1 MSEIEPLIAD
11 LALILICAG
20 VMTLIFKKLKQPLVL
35 GYIVAGF
42 IASPHFGLTPSI
54 IDVESVHTWS
64 DIGVIF
70 LLFALGLEFSFKKI
84 VKVGGPAVIAAL
96 TIIAGMIFLGFT
108 VGSAFGW
115 KKMDAI
121 FLGGM
126 IAMSSTTIIYKAF
139 EDLGLAKKQFASLV
153 MSILILEDILAVV
166 LMVVLST
173 VAVSNSFE
181 GGALLASIA
190 KLVFFLTLWFLVG
203 IFVIPLLLRKTKK
216 LMNEETM
223 LVVALGLCF
232 GMVVL
237 AAKTGF
243 SAAFGAFIMGSI
255 LAETIEAEHIER
267 IVKPVKD
274 LFGAI
279 FFVSVGM
286 MVDPAMI
293 GAHYLPII
301 FITLTVIIGQLIFAT
316 LGVLLSGRPLKEAM
330 QCSFSLTQIGEF
342 AFIIAT
348 MGVALKVTSDFLYP
362 IVVAVSVITIFITPY
377 MIRLAEPA
385 YNFVYRHLPAR
396 AKTFLDNYAVQS
408 PTTSKQSLWKDYI
421 IAIVRIIV
429 IYGIICVAICALS
442 LNLLV
447 PALEGIMGT
456 LWAHIVAAAIT
467 IVAMAPFLRAMMIK
481 KNKSEEFK
489 TLWDESRANRAPLV
503 ASIVIRV
510 GIALGFVVYILGKLI
525 HISASWIFL
534 LAIALIAYMV
544 VSKVNKK
551 QSRKIEKTFLD
562 NLRSREVRA
571 EYLGEKK
578 PEYASRLL
586 SKDIHLAEYDIP
598 SEVDWGG
605 STLIEL
611 RFSERFGIQ
620 VVSILRGELRINIP
634 SGKDRIFPGDH
645 IQVLGTDSET
655 EEFGKF
661 IEGSR
666 TPLDDERYREGEM
679 RLRCIPVDADSPFA
693 GLTLKESGLKD
704 KWHCMLVGVEK
715 VDGTLHTPN
724 VAIPFED
731 GDILWLVGGEKD
743 LNALAG

>member
-20 VMTLIFKKLKQPLVL
+20 VMTLIFKRLKQPLVL

-42 IASPHFGLTPSI
+42 IASPHFGLTPSV
-54 IDVESVHTWS
+54 IDVASVHTWS

-84 VKVGGPAVIAAL
+84 VKVGGAAVIAAL

-108 VGSAFGW
+108 VGKAFGW
-115 KKMDAI
+115 GKMDAI

-181 GGALLASIA
+181 GGALLGSIG
-190 KLVFFLTLWFLVG
+190 KLVFFLILWFLVG
-203 IFVIPLLLRKTKK
+203 IFLIPLLLRKTKK

-232 GMVVL
+232 GMVVV
-237 AAKTGF
+237 AAQTGF

-255 LAETIEAEHIER
+255 LAETIEAEHIEKL
-267 IVKPVKD
+267 VKPVKD

-301 FITLTVIIGQLIFAT
+301 FITLTVIVGQLIFAT
-316 LGVLLSGRPLKEAM
+316 LGVLLAGRPLKEAM

-348 MGVALKVTSDFLYP
+348 LGVSLKVTSDFLYP

-385 YNFVYRHLPAR
+385 YNFVYKHLPK
-396 AKTFLDNYAVQS
+396 KTKNFLDNYAVQS
-408 PTTSKQSLWKDYI
+408 PSSSRQSLWKDYI
-421 IAIVRIIV
+421 IAIVKNTV
-429 IYGIICVAICALS
+429 IYSIICVAICALS
-442 LNLLV
+442 FSLLV
-447 PALEGIMGT
+447 PTLEKVLPA
-456 LWAHIVAAAIT
+456 LWAHIASAMIT
-467 IVAMAPFLRAMMIK
+467 IVAMAPFLRAMMVK
-481 KNKSEEFK
+481 KNSSEEYK

-503 ASIVIRV
+503 ASVVIRF
-510 GIALGFVVYILGKLI
+510 GIGIGFIIYVLGKLI

-534 LAIALIAYMV
+534 LTLALLVYIFSNINKRQ
-544 VSKVNKK
+544 SK
-551 QSRKIEKTFLD
+551 RIEKTFLD

-578 PEYASRLL
+578 PDYASKLL
-586 SKDIHLAEYDIP
+586 SKDIHFVEYDIP
-598 SEVDWGG
+598 YEVDWGG

-611 RFSERFGIQ
+611 KFSERFGIQ

-645 IQVLGTDSET
+645 IQVIGTDSET
-655 EEFGKF
+655 DSFGKF
-661 IEGSR
+661 LDSSR
-666 TPLDDERYREGEM
+666 APLDDKRYGEGEM
-679 RLRCIPVDADSPFA
+679 RLRCIPVENDSPFL
-693 GLTLKESGLKD
+693 GLTLPESGIKD
-704 KWHCMLVGVEK
+704 KLHCMLLGVEK
-715 VDGTLHTPN
+715 TDGTLHTPN

-731 GDILWLVGGEKD
+731 GDILWLVGSEKD
-743 LNALAG
+743 LDSLNK

>member
-20 VMTLIFKKLKQPLVL
+20 VMTLIFKRLKQPLVL

-42 IASPHFGLTPSI
+42 IASPHFGLTPSV
-54 IDVESVHTWS
+54 IDVASVHTWS

-84 VKVGGPAVIAAL
+84 VKVGGAAVIAAL

-108 VGSAFGW
+108 VGKAFGW
-115 KKMDAI
+115 GKMDAI

-181 GGALLASIA
+181 GGALLGSIG
-190 KLVFFLTLWFLVG
+190 KLVFFLILWFLIG
-203 IFVIPLLLRKTKK
+203 IFLIPLLLRKTKK

-232 GMVVL
+232 GMVVV
-237 AAKTGF
+237 AAQTGF

-255 LAETIEAEHIER
+255 LAETIEAEHIEKL
-267 IVKPVKD
+267 VKPVKD

-293 GAHYLPII
+293 AAHYLPII
-301 FITLTVIIGQLIFAT
+301 FITLTVIVGQLIFAT
-316 LGVLLSGRPLKEAM
+316 LGVLLAGRPLKEAM

-348 MGVALKVTSDFLYP
+348 LGVSLKVTSDFLYP

-385 YNFVYRHLPAR
+385 YNFVYKHLPK
-396 AKTFLDNYAVQS
+396 KTKNFLDNYAVQS
-408 PTTSKQSLWKDYI
+408 PSSSRQSLWKDYI
-421 IAIVRIIV
+421 IAIVKNTV
-429 IYGIICVAICALS
+429 IYSIICVAICALS
-442 LNLLV
+442 FSLLV
-447 PALEGIMGT
+447 PALEKVLPA
-456 LWAHIVAAAIT
+456 LWAHIASAMIT
-467 IVAMAPFLRAMMIK
+467 IVAMAPFLRAMMVK
-481 KNKSEEFK
+481 KNRSEEYK

-503 ASIVIRV
+503 ASVVIRF
-510 GIALGFVVYILGKLI
+510 GIGIGFIIYVLGKLI

-534 LAIALIAYMV
+534 LTLALLVYIFSNINKRQ
-544 VSKVNKK
+544 SK
-551 QSRKIEKTFLD
+551 RIEKTFLD

-578 PEYASRLL
+578 PDYASKLI
-586 SKDIHLAEYDIP
+586 SKDIHFVEYDIP
-598 SEVDWGG
+598 YEVDWGG

-611 RFSERFGIQ
+611 KFSERFGIQ

-645 IQVLGTDSET
+645 IQVIGTDSET
-655 EEFGKF
+655 DSFGKF
-661 IEGSR
+661 LDSSR
-666 TPLDDERYREGEM
+666 APLDDKRYGEGEM
-679 RLRCIPVDADSPFA
+679 RLRCIPVENDSPFL
-693 GLTLKESGLKD
+693 GLTLPESGIKD
-704 KWHCMLVGVEK
+704 KLHCMLLGVEK
-715 VDGTLHTPN
+715 TDGTLHTPN

-731 GDILWLVGGEKD
+731 GDILWLVGSEKD
-743 LNALAG
+743 LDSLNK

>member
-20 VMTLIFKKLKQPLVL
+20 VMTLIFKRLKQPLVL

-42 IASPHFGLTPSI
+42 IASPHFGLTPSV
-54 IDVESVHTWS
+54 IDVASVHTWS

-84 VKVGGPAVIAAL
+84 VKVGGAAVIAAL

-108 VGSAFGW
+108 VGKAFGW
-115 KKMDAI
+115 GKMDAI

-181 GGALLASIA
+181 GGALLGSIG
-190 KLVFFLTLWFLVG
+190 KLVFFLILWFLVG
-203 IFVIPLLLRKTKK
+203 IFLIPLLLRKTKK

-232 GMVVL
+232 GMVVV
-237 AAKTGF
+237 AAQTGF

-255 LAETIEAEHIER
+255 LAETIEAEHIEKL
-267 IVKPVKD
+267 VKPVKD

-301 FITLTVIIGQLIFAT
+301 FITLTVIVGQLIFAT
-316 LGVLLSGRPLKEAM
+316 LGVLLAGRPLKEAM

-348 MGVALKVTSDFLYP
+348 LGVSLKVTSDFLYP

-385 YNFVYRHLPAR
+385 YNFVYKHLPK
-396 AKTFLDNYAVQS
+396 KTKNFLDNYAVQS
-408 PTTSKQSLWKDYI
+408 PSSSRQSLWKDYI
-421 IAIVRIIV
+421 IAIVKNTV
-429 IYGIICVAICALS
+429 IYSIICVAICALS
-442 LNLLV
+442 FSLLV
-447 PALEGIMGT
+447 PALEKVLPA
-456 LWAHIVAAAIT
+456 LWAHIASAMIT
-467 IVAMAPFLRAMMIK
+467 IVAMAPFLRAMMVK
-481 KNKSEEFK
+481 KNSSEEYK

-503 ASIVIRV
+503 ASVVIRF
-510 GIALGFVVYILGKLI
+510 GIGIGFIIYVLGKLI

-534 LAIALIAYMV
+534 LTLALLVYIFSNINKRQ
-544 VSKVNKK
+544 SK
-551 QSRKIEKTFLD
+551 RIEKTFLD

-578 PEYASRLL
+578 PDYASKLL
-586 SKDIHLAEYDIP
+586 SKDIHFVEYDIP
-598 SEVDWGG
+598 YEVDWGG

-611 RFSERFGIQ
+611 KFSERFGIQ

-645 IQVLGTDSET
+645 IQVIGTDSET
-655 EEFGKF
+655 DSFGKF
-661 IEGSR
+661 LDSSR
-666 TPLDDERYREGEM
+666 APLDDKRYGEGEM
-679 RLRCIPVDADSPFA
+679 RLRCIPVENDSPFL
-693 GLTLKESGLKD
+693 GLTLPESGIKD
-704 KWHCMLVGVEK
+704 KLHCMLLGVEK
-715 VDGTLHTPN
+715 TDGTLHTPN

-731 GDILWLVGGEKD
+731 GDILWLVGSEKD
-743 LNALAG
+743 LDSLNK